1 MFNLIFNVMAV
12 PFSDV
17 IRVFSSH
24 GVTVSESGDCLLL
37 SGALSSGERFS
48 GGKSTLSFSSVLLPT
63 DLVAALTCFSADV
76 SSVCFSRLLY
86 DVVSAALSCTDRATF
101 SDAVGVDSRFSHLV
115 QEYDSTIDFSVGLFS
130 EGVSESAGSDEV
142 SCGDDGFDEA
152 SCEDDGGTLGSQRVL
167 QSLVDVFKERFDVVL
182 HLLADYETFELEL
195 QGVSHLLSVA
205 DALFIVDSVS
215 VEVGHL
221 VDYYEYLERLRIV
234 GGSNFPSFAAYRRGD
249 CRNSAWF
256 AEAMARRRIY
266 DAAKKDYEDFVRG

>member
-1 MFNLIFNVMAV
+1 MFNLIFNVMVV

-63 DLVAALTCFSADV
+63 DLVAALTCYSADI

-86 DVVSAALSCTDRATF
+86 DVISAALSCTDRATF
-101 SDAVGVDSRFSHLV
+101 SDAVGVDSRFYHFV
-115 QEYDSTIDFSVGLFS
+115 QEYDSTIDFNVVSLS
-130 EGVSESAGSDEV
+130 EGVSESVGS
-142 SCGDDGFDEA
+142 DEA
-152 SCEDDGGTLGSQRVL
+152 SCEDAGGTLGSEQVL
-167 QSLVDVFKERFDVVL
+167 QSLVDVFKKRFDVDL

-234 GGSNFPSFAAYRRGD
+234 GANSFPSFAAYRRGD

>member
-63 DLVAALTCFSADV
+63 DLAAALTCYSADI

-101 SDAVGVDSRFSHLV
+101 SDAVGVDSRFYHLV
-115 QEYDSTIDFSVGLFS
+115 QEYDSDINFSVGSFS
-130 EGVSESAGSDEV
+130 EGVSESDGSDEP
-142 SCGDDGFDEA
+142 SCEDGGSDEA
-152 SCEDDGGTLGSQRVL
+152 SCEDGGGTLGSEQVL

-205 DALFIVDSVS
+205 DALFIVDSAS

-234 GGSNFPSFAAYRRGD
+234 GANSFPSFVAYRRGD

>member
-1 MFNLIFNVMAV
+1 MAV
-12 PFSDV
+12 PLSDV
-17 IRVFSSH
+17 IRVFASH
-24 GVTVSESGDCLLL
+24 GVSVSESDGCLFL
-37 SGALSSGERFS
+37 SGVLRSGRRYLNGE
-48 GGKSTLSFSSVLLPT
+48 STLSFSSVLLPV
-63 DLVAALTCFSADV
+63 DLVAALTSYSAV
-76 SSVCFSRLLY
+76 ISSVCFSRLLY

-101 SDAVGVDSRFSHLV
+101 SDAVGDDSRFSYLV

-249 CRNSAWF
+249 RRDSVWF
-256 AEAMARRRIY
+256 AEAMARRRVY

>member
-101 SDAVGVDSRFSHLV
+101 SDAVGVDSRFYHFV
-115 QEYDSTIDFSVGLFS
+115 QEYDSAINFSVGSFS
-130 EGVSESAGSDEV
+130 EGVSES
-142 SCGDDGFDEA
+142 DGF
-152 SCEDDGGTLGSQRVL
+152 
-167 QSLVDVFKERFDVVL
+167 VFK
-182 HLLADYETFELEL
+182 
-195 QGVSHLLSVA
+195 
-205 DALFIVDSVS
+205 
-215 VEVGHL
+215 
-221 VDYYEYLERLRIV
+221 
-234 GGSNFPSFAAYRRGD
+234 FAAYITFAYSEFF
-249 CRNSAWF
+249 RNHGK
-256 AEAMARRRIY
+256 R
-266 DAAKKDYEDFVRG
+266 K